1 MDPLH
6 ELSSDALI
14 ARARRGCRD
23 SFGLL
28 AERHAKGVYNFLLQ
42 RTGSREDAEEL
53 CQESLLRAWRKLG
66 TYRDDWSFSTWVYS
80 IARSLSADRSRRSR
94 VTAIS
99 QDLAQHAGAE
109 DRTGELDQREEGQN
123 LWHTARAVLD
133 ADQHTALWLFYAED
147 RSAAEIG
154 AILDRSPLAVR
165 MLLFRA
171 RGNLGRHLEQ
181 RGSRHVARSAPA
193 LRTRMETTP

>member
-6 ELSSDALI
+6 DLSNEALL

-28 AERHAKGVYNFLLQ
+28 AERHSKGVYNFLLQ

-80 IARSLSADRSRRSR
+80 IARSLAADRSRRMR
-94 VTAIS
+94 VNAIS
-99 QDLAQHAGAE
+99 QDLAQLACAE
-109 DRTGELDQREEGQN
+109 DQAGELDQRDEGQN
-123 LWHTARAVLD
+123 LWHMARAVLD
-133 ADQHTALWLFYAED
+133 ADPHTALWLFYAED
-147 RSAAEIG
+147 RSMAEIG
-154 AILDRSPLAVR
+154 AILGRSPLAVR
-165 MLLFRA
+165 LLLFRA
-171 RGNLGRHLEQ
+171 RATLGRHLE
-181 RGSRHVARSAPA
+181 RRETRTAPV
-193 LRTRMETTP
+193 LRTRMETIP

>member
-1 MDPLH
+1 LDPLH
-6 ELSSDALI
+6 DLSTEALV

-23 SFGLL
+23 SFGVL

-53 CQESLLRAWRKLG
+53 CQESLLRAWRKFA
-66 TYRDDWSFSTWVYS
+66 TYRADWSFSTWVYS
-80 IARSLSADRSRRSR
+80 IARSLSADRSRRLR
-94 VTAIS
+94 VNAIS

-109 DRTGELDQREEGQN
+109 DHAGELDQREESQN
-123 LWHTARAVLD
+123 LWHMARAVLD

-147 RSAAEIG
+147 RSGAEIG

-171 RGNLGRHLEQ
+171 RATLGRHLEQ
-181 RGSRHVARSAPA
+181 RGSPRGARTGPA